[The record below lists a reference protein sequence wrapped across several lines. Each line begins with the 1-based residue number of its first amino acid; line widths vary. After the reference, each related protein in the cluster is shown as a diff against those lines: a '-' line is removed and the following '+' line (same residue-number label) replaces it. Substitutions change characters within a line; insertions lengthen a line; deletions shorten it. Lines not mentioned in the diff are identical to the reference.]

1 MTYFYQFSI
10 CIKTDNTLTKLCPL
24 LEYIKHTRLR
34 IFFHFTK
41 TYRTLSHPELFS
53 NPELRETC
61 WNMYRATYAGFNT
74 SPDFCERDDPPS
86 LVSKFYSRIV
96 VSQLGSSPPWTICHR
111 VPDRLSHPRNP
122 LTPFLSR
129 RMRQR
134 RGGAWGASKCI
145 EIYEPTSPLP
155 SPRALESEPERLMPR
170 FPGWI
175 SRWKREKC
183 CDILSSPVR
192 EIQSV

>member
-24 LEYIKHTRLR
+24 AWIYQTHSASNLLSLYENVSNP
-34 IFFHFTK
+34 FT
-41 TYRTLSHPELFS
+41 LFS

-86 LVSKFYSRIV
+86 LVSKFYSRVV

-170 FPGWI
+170 FLGWI

>member
-53 NPELRETC
+53 NLELRETC

-74 SPDFCERDDPPS
+74 SPDFCE
-86 LVSKFYSRIV
+86 
-96 VSQLGSSPPWTICHR
+96 TI
-111 VPDRLSHPRNP
+111 
-122 LTPFLSR
+122 
-129 RMRQR
+129 
-134 RGGAWGASKCI
+134 
-145 EIYEPTSPLP
+145 LP
-155 SPRALESEPERLMPR
+155 
-170 FPGWI
+170 
-175 SRWKREKC
+175 
-183 CDILSSPVR
+183 LSSPSFIRASSFHSWDPLPR
-192 EIQSV
+192 ERFVIVYRIVYPIHGTLSPPFSLEGCAKGVEALGAPLSASKFMNRRLRFPRPGRSNPNPND